1 LLFAVLARAETDC
14 EKINSTGKVN
24 NAAQLAKTMNKWT
37 AIRGINYK
45 TTKRKVTAIIKK
57 YCKSNPYGTDN
68 DITDHL
74 QNIVDAV
81 GALEK

>member
-57 YCKSNPYGTDN
+57 YCKSNPYGTTN

-74 QNIVDAV
+74 QNIVDAA
-81 GALEK
+81 GSLEK